1 MPHKRAKNSVREQ
14 QRKERSAQTRF
25 SRLYPT
31 PGSFR
36 GADLAPPGENSGNG
50 MGISTERIPK
60 SASRVL
66 DAARIRADYKQKKRA
81 RMQMEGAADANDNHD
96 HDHTGGAPKPP
107 PPPHKKRRTDAG
119 AGAGAEKCRVSTTK
133 GKEHSSHLVASASDA
148 QVIEIQPGESLM
160 HFNR

>member
-1 MPHKRAKNSVREQ
+1 MPQTRKKFRARAT
-14 QRKERSAQTRF
+14 KERKVGTDQIF
-25 SRLYPT
+25 SIISNPRLLT
-31 PGSFR
+31 LIR
-36 GADLAPPGENSGNG
+36 GADLVPPGENSGNG

-66 DAARIRADYKQKKRA
+66 DAARIRAEYKQKKRA
-81 RMQMEGAADANDNHD
+81 RMQMGGAADANDNHD
-96 HDHTGGAPKPP
+96 LTGGAPKP

>member
-1 MPHKRAKNSVREQ
+1 
-14 QRKERSAQTRF
+14 
-25 SRLYPT
+25 
-31 PGSFR
+31 
-36 GADLAPPGENSGNG
+36 

-66 DAARIRADYKQKKRA
+66 DAARIRAEYKQKKRA
-81 RMQMEGAADANDNHD
+81 RIQMEGAADANDNHD

-107 PPPHKKRRTDAG
+107 PPHKKRRTDAV
-119 AGAGAEKCRVSTTK
+119 AGAEKFRVSTTK

-148 QVIEIQPGESLM
+148 QVIEIQPGESLK